1 VSITGGGSSVDVRD
15 VEYGG
20 NPLAVRRLLLWL
32 LSILP
37 PAAVNRVQAF
47 RHGHPVVR
55 RITDRLTRWVR
66 TDVVQI
72 RTGPAEGLR
81 IDASSGKL
89 GYALGRNEP
98 VVQERLVQL
107 LRPGAVFYDVGAN
120 VGFFTLLGARL
131 VGAEGSVYAFE
142 PVPQLAATIRRNV
155 GLNGFENVVVVPK
168 AASSGQGR
176 GRLVPTPDPTG
187 TQVAFDA
194 AGEIELV
201 GIDELVQSGEIQP
214 PTVMKIDV
222 EGAELSVLRGAR
234 QTLQNYD
241 PVVVCELHGTDA
253 QFRELMEELG
263 YAVEM
268 LDDGGG
274 TDNPHF
280 LARPGR

>member
-1 VSITGGGSSVDVRD
+1 M
-15 VEYGG
+15 
-20 NPLAVRRLLLWL
+20 RRLLLWL

-37 PAAVNRVQAF
+37 DASVRRIQAF
-47 RHGHPVVR
+47 KQGHPVVR
-55 RITDRLTRWVR
+55 RFTDRLTRWVR
-66 TDVVQI
+66 MGVVEI

-89 GYALGRNEP
+89 GYTLGRNEP
-98 VVQERLVQL
+98 VVQERLAEL

-142 PVPQLAATIRRNV
+142 PVPQLVGTIRRNIA
-155 GLNGFENVVVVPK
+155 LNGFENVVVVPK
-168 AASSGQGR
+168 AASMSQGR
-176 GRLVPTPDPTG
+176 GRLVPTLDPTG
-187 TQVAFDA
+187 TQVAIDA
-194 AGEIELV
+194 GGEIELV
-201 GIDELVQSGEIQP
+201 GIDELVQSREIRP
-214 PTVMKIDV
+214 PSVMKIDV
-222 EGAELSVLRGAR
+222 EGAELSVLGGAR
-234 QTLQNYD
+234 HTLRTHN

-253 QFRELMEELG
+253 QFREFMEELG

-280 LARPGR
+280 LGLPGR